1 MPQQK
6 DQIVISETMWR
17 DLHCQTGDTL
27 LLVADNI
34 HGYMSDGIVTISG
47 IFEEK
52 GIALYFGYTGFLPY
66 DYGKEFMQMYENT
79 YLEFI
84 INPVYKEEI
93 TPKEIK
99 EVEAFL
105 NQNHPELKIAY
116 WQDTIPLFYTIANVW
131 KETGDMNT
139 VIFCIFSLTI
149 LISVATLII
158 QSRKKEMGTLVAI
171 GFSWRKVR
179 GMLCMEYMI
188 LSTTSILFS
197 FFLVQTLLQFIPDT
211 GLVIQSK
218 EMQSAFM
225 TESLELF
232 LTPVNLLYIWFAFS
246 LVTLLA
252 VWISLHKIQK
262 EKVALLLKTQ

>member
-1 MPQQK
+1 
-6 DQIVISETMWR
+6 
-17 DLHCQTGDTL
+17 
-27 LLVADNI
+27 
-34 HGYMSDGIVTISG
+34 
-47 IFEEK
+47 
-52 GIALYFGYTGFLPY
+52 
-66 DYGKEFMQMYENT
+66 
-79 YLEFI
+79 
-84 INPVYKEEI
+84 
-93 TPKEIK
+93 
-99 EVEAFL
+99 
-105 NQNHPELKIAY
+105 
-116 WQDTIPLFYTIANVW
+116 
-131 KETGDMNT
+131 
-139 VIFCIFSLTI
+139 
-149 LISVATLII
+149 
-158 QSRKKEMGTLVAI
+158 
-171 GFSWRKVR
+171 
-179 GMLCMEYMI
+179 MEYMI

>member
-1 MPQQK
+1 
-6 DQIVISETMWR
+6 
-17 DLHCQTGDTL
+17 
-27 LLVADNI
+27 
-34 HGYMSDGIVTISG
+34 MSDGTVTISG

-66 DYGKEFMQMYENT
+66 DYGKEFMQMEENT

-99 EVEAFL
+99 ELETFL
-105 NQNHPELKIAY
+105 IQNHPELKIAY
-116 WQDTIPLFYTIANVW
+116 WQDTVPLFYTIANVW
-131 KETGDMNT
+131 QETGHMNT

-149 LISVATLII
+149 LISVATLIV
-158 QSRKKEMGTLVAI
+158 QSRKKEIGTLIAI

-179 GMLCMEYMI
+179 EMLCMEYVI

-211 GLVIQSK
+211 GLGIPSK